1 MLSILLGILSPS
13 LRFARRQTR
22 SIMNMSRQKGVLEG
36 VLAYSVDNSDRL
48 PESVA
53 TIGIGMYWNW
63 TEPMMLTGYRAR
75 SPVLHRSMSAYLGE
89 YIPDASAMFCP
100 NAPSRYPYLQE
111 AWDAGDLWDHPMTE
125 PVQDPL
131 SGTYCFWWNYRGYLA
146 DSDRMYI
153 GPSTTSENGMLT
165 SDYFG
170 YDHWRNPYQFSSCER
185 FDRAEIN
192 TGTLLSS
199 SWWKG
204 DGITDEEGYLLTP
217 RIVLRASF
225 LDGHVET
232 YPADETS
239 TLRVIWK
246 VETGE
251 PYPSGIGPGEIY
263 IPFSAVK

>member
-1 MLSILLGILSPS
+1 
-13 LRFARRQTR
+13 
-22 SIMNMSRQKGVLEG
+22 MNMSRQKGVLEG